1 MSGIH
6 YFPRYS
12 QPENFVT
19 NNTLLFL
26 LRLHQYNRFKFETF
40 VERLCANS
48 DEDIQLGST
57 SLEFSQQKSSG
68 KSVVDGFISQ
78 ESIKIAVET
87 KLFDQFSP
95 TQLKNHLAIFGNE
108 QHKLLIL
115 LNPLPSCMDER
126 QFKLVRETAKKGN
139 IQVIHTSFEE
149 IIDSARKCLSE
160 LDEEMRALVD
170 DYESFCSSRGLLPRD
185 KYTLF
190 VPPCGESFIANQKY
204 RLYYCPTSRS
214 LRNAKYLGIYKARS
228 VRLIGQIAKVVA
240 CTVDTV
246 SRTVQITD
254 GHKNPLTRDEKA
266 RILEATE
273 EARIRNWNL
282 STDHQFFLCDALYDT
297 DFRKGSKW
305 GIYNRRYFDLEKVLK
320 AKPPADVKDIA
331 NLLRNHTWEEVHL

>member
-108 QHKLLIL
+108 H
-115 LNPLPSCMDER
+115 
-126 QFKLVRETAKKGN
+126 
-139 IQVIHTSFEE
+139 
-149 IIDSARKCLSE
+149 
-160 LDEEMRALVD
+160 
-170 DYESFCSSRGLLPRD
+170 
-185 KYTLF
+185 
-190 VPPCGESFIANQKY
+190 
-204 RLYYCPTSRS
+204 
-214 LRNAKYLGIYKARS
+214 
-228 VRLIGQIAKVVA
+228 
-240 CTVDTV
+240 
-246 SRTVQITD
+246 
-254 GHKNPLTRDEKA
+254 
-266 RILEATE
+266 
-273 EARIRNWNL
+273 
-282 STDHQFFLCDALYDT
+282 
-297 DFRKGSKW
+297 
-305 GIYNRRYFDLEKVLK
+305 
-320 AKPPADVKDIA
+320 PA
-331 NLLRNHTWEEVHL
+331 